1 MFLLLWFKNKSPN
14 FYIKKFLYCHQHAV
28 IVYTKSF
35 IRNLFHCWEY
45 SCFKMQQNMKLKYDK
60 NSNIIL
66 EDADAPQTHSFLLH
80 PCHMLILEN
89 RIYEYKERSHSW
101 SLTSENQINI
111 HNYIFNTSGWMC
123 VFCEHVYFIKCKVFV
138 WLSFQSLFCLVAII
152 KKLIWRKFSRKQI
165 LSKTFLRK
173 IPQVRVSGQ

>member
-1 MFLLLWFKNKSPN
+1 MFLLLWFKNKRPN

-45 SCFKMQQNMKLKYDK
+45 SCFKMQQNMKLKYDR
-60 NSNIIL
+60 NSNIRQCRCTSIPL
-66 EDADAPQTHSFLLH
+66 FSIPFH
-80 PCHMLILEN
+80 PWIEN
-89 RIYEYKERSHSW
+89 SKYEYKERSHSW